1 MQALTDKYL
10 NTNMPLS
17 KYRKYIMQIHHKI
30 RNASSKALYLDA
42 IIMKYQNS
50 KFKSI
55 IMFNMFSKMIL
66 LRFICAA
73 LKSVY
78 TVK

>member
-1 MQALTDKYL
+1 
-10 NTNMPLS
+10 
-17 KYRKYIMQIHHKI
+17 MQIHYKI

-55 IMFNMFSKMIL
+55 ILFNMFAKMIPP
-66 LRFICAA
+66 RFICAA

-78 TVK
+78 TGK